1 MIPRMRVP
9 NTKWLW
15 APCNRHE
22 LFSTFAKVC
31 LIPSQSRPKGRHD
44 RLVELFASS
53 QKIKGAAMNMS
64 LATKV
69 RNVVAG
75 HFGIEADRL
84 ADDARLQD
92 DLGADWLDRLEL
104 MIVIEDQVP
113 EIEINDEAI

>member
-1 MIPRMRVP
+1 
-9 NTKWLW
+9 
-15 APCNRHE
+15 
-22 LFSTFAKVC
+22 
-31 LIPSQSRPKGRHD
+31 
-44 RLVELFASS
+44 
-53 QKIKGAAMNMS
+53 MNMS

-113 EIEINDEAI
+113 EIEINDEAIEQIETVGDLMRVIEDTGPARGDFAKVPAARV

>member
-1 MIPRMRVP
+1 
-9 NTKWLW
+9 
-15 APCNRHE
+15 
-22 LFSTFAKVC
+22 
-31 LIPSQSRPKGRHD
+31 
-44 RLVELFASS
+44 
-53 QKIKGAAMNMS
+53 MNMS

-84 ADDARLQD
+84 ADDARLHD

-113 EIEINDEAI
+113 EIEINDEAIEQIETVGDLMRVIEDTGPARGDFMKVPAAQV